1 MALTISTSTNPA
13 TERRVAPA
21 TLVRIARELGTA
33 RAGDAVGVT
42 RPRIRSD
49 QTGLAYERRRG
60 ADRAIEFR
68 FQRGTLSLTLSQEV
82 LISNALNDCE
92 TRVVREHERGHVR
105 DNVAIMGEMDGNLR
119 ADTAFAEILIGRQWY
134 RYSRAKF
141 NEIQGTIQARVAAI
155 FQRLTRAAVRAR
167 DTTAEYARLR
177 RGLAACRPGG
187 GP

>member
-1 MALTISTSTNPA
+1 MALTISTSTNTA

-21 TLVRIARELGTA
+21 TLRRIARELGTA
-33 RAGDAVGVT
+33 RASDAVGVT
-42 RPRIRSD
+42 QPRILSD

-60 ADRAIEFR
+60 ADRTIEFR
-68 FQRGTLSLTLSQEV
+68 FERGTLSLTLSQVV
-82 LISNALNDCE
+82 LISNVLNDCE

-105 DNVAIMGEMDGNLR
+105 DNVTIMDEMDSNLR
-119 ADTAFAEILIGRQWY
+119 GDTAFAEILVDRRWY
-134 RYSRAKF
+134 SYSRAKF

-167 DTTAEYARLR
+167 DTTAEYAHMQRE
-177 RGLAACRPGG
+177 LAACRPGR